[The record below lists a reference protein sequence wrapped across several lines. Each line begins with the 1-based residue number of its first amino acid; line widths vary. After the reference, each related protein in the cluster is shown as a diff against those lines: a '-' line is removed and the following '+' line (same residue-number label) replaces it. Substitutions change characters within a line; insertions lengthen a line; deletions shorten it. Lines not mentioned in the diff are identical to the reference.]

1 MSGFFV
7 VKKITFTKDPYPVK
21 HIIAIPIRLK
31 KKTDMRYIWIL
42 FLLFAGQ
49 LHAQKMVAE
58 CTIEY
63 KVEVKNNNVVKGGA
77 SSRFQYLKGK
87 KVRIDIS
94 TDAFTQK
101 EIYDLNSGAAV
112 ILKEVGSN
120 KYMSHLTRDMW
131 MQQFEKFKGIKP
143 ISAGGAKTILGYE
156 CKKAYAMLGDDVKFT
171 IYYTTAIVPSASEN
185 PYLAEAVPGFIL
197 EYEMA
202 NEKTKNNITYTAT
215 KISFSPVPNA
225 LFEIPT
231 SGYRILQ

>member
-1 MSGFFV
+1 M
-7 VKKITFTKDPYPVK
+7 K
-21 HIIAIPIRLK
+21 
-31 KKTDMRYIWIL
+31 YIWIL
-42 FLLFAGQ
+42 IVLFAGR

-58 CTIEY
+58 CTIEF
-63 KVEVKNNNVVKGGA
+63 KVEVKNNNVVKGGT

-87 KVRIDIS
+87 RVRIDMT

-120 KYMSHLTRDMW
+120 KYMSHLTREKW

-143 ISAGGAKTILGYE
+143 TPVAATKTILGYE
-156 CKKAYAMLGDDVKFT
+156 CKKAYAMLDDDVKFT

-185 PYLAEAVPGFIL
+185 PYLADAVPGFIL
-197 EYEMA
+197 EYEMS

-225 LFEIPT
+225 LFDIPT

>member
-1 MSGFFV
+1 M
-7 VKKITFTKDPYPVK
+7 K
-21 HIIAIPIRLK
+21 
-31 KKTDMRYIWIL
+31 YIWIL
-42 FLLFAGQ
+42 FFLFAGQ

-63 KVEVKNNNVVKGGA
+63 KVEVKNNNVVKGGT

-87 KVRIDIS
+87 KVRIDIM

-101 EIYDLNSGAAV
+101 EIYDLNTGDAV
-112 ILKEVGSN
+112 VLKEVGAN
-120 KYMSHLTRDMW
+120 KYMSQLTRDKW

-143 ISAGGAKTILGYE
+143 TPAAETKTILGYE
-156 CKKAYAMLGDDVKFT
+156 CKKAFAKLDDDVKFT

-197 EYEMA
+197 QYEMA

-215 KISFSPVPNA
+215 KISFSPVPSA
-225 LFEIPT
+225 LFDIPT
-231 SGYRILQ
+231 TGYRILK